1 MALDAL
7 KGWTSAQK
15 HVVAASFLGWTLDAF
30 DFFLMVFVIKDVA
43 HSFGAGK
50 ADIAWATTLTL
61 ALRPLGA
68 FIFGRLA
75 DRFGRRPVL
84 MADVALYSVL
94 GFATA
99 FTPNLIAFLVVRS
112 LFGIA
117 MGGEWGTGASL
128 TMETVPAKA
137 RGLVSGL
144 LQSGYPTG
152 YLLASIVYRN
162 FYDHFGAWTG
172 MEPWRVMFMVGIVP
186 ALLILYIRRNVPE
199 SPGWSS
205 ARAKSGT
212 VLSVL
217 RRHWMLALYAIA
229 LMTAFNFFSHGTQD
243 AYPTFLQVQHKF
255 DVHTTGNIAIL
266 YNIGAILGGW
276 TFGIWSQSFG
286 RRRTIVVA
294 SLLSIPVAYLWA
306 YAETATMLGVG
317 AFLMQFFV
325 QGAWGVVPAHLN
337 ELSPPDARGTFPGT
351 VYQLGNFIASYNLV
365 LQTRIAEA
373 HKENYSLA
381 LFGVA
386 VAAAVVIAILTALGR
401 EAREADLTV

>member
-1 MALDAL
+1 MFDAF

-68 FIFGRLA
+68 FLFGRLA

-128 TMETVPAKA
+128 TMETVPPKA
-137 RGLVSGL
+137 RGMVSGL

-172 MEPWRVMFMVGIVP
+172 MEPWRVMFMIGILP

-199 SPGWSS
+199 SPGWSTE
-205 ARAKSGT
+205 RAKSGT

-217 RRHWMLALYAIA
+217 RRHWALALYAIV

-276 TFGIWSQSFG
+276 TFGFWSQSFG

-306 YAETATMLGVG
+306 YSETATMLAVG

-351 VYQLGNFIASYNLV
+351 MYQLGNLIASYNLV
-365 LQTRIAEA
+365 LQTKIAA
-373 HKENYSLA
+373 SHGENYSLA
-381 LFGVA
+381 LFVVA
-386 VAAAVVIAILTALGR
+386 VAAAVTIAIFTALGR
-401 EAREADLTV
+401 EAREADLTA